1 MFFENG
7 SLGCRFFFAD
17 ILILLKKSEDYD
29 FVEWLGHNNCKYAN
43 IIQKHTAMS
52 ENILSLEDL
61 KFLEKLHSHYGLE
74 FIRFDDSGIKINNQ
88 NLLTDDS
95 DRTDYFNLLNEIS
108 KKLKYRLNSN
118 FQMNFTSSFNFD
130 VVRV

>member
-1 MFFENG
+1 
-7 SLGCRFFFAD
+7 
-17 ILILLKKSEDYD
+17 
-29 FVEWLGHNNCKYAN
+29 
-43 IIQKHTAMS
+43 MS

-61 KFLEKLHSHYGLE
+61 KFLENIYLQYGLE

-88 NLLTDDS
+88 DVIANDMRSHDAFNTLT
-95 DRTDYFNLLNEIS
+95 EIS

-118 FQMNFTSSFNFD
+118 FQMNFSNSFNFD

>member
-1 MFFENG
+1 
-7 SLGCRFFFAD
+7 
-17 ILILLKKSEDYD
+17 
-29 FVEWLGHNNCKYAN
+29 
-43 IIQKHTAMS
+43 MS

-74 FIRFDDSGIKINNQ
+74 FIRFDDAGIKINNQ
-88 NLLTDDS
+88 DLLNDDLSKTDH
-95 DRTDYFNLLNEIS
+95 FNLLKEIS

>member
-1 MFFENG
+1 
-7 SLGCRFFFAD
+7 
-17 ILILLKKSEDYD
+17 
-29 FVEWLGHNNCKYAN
+29 
-43 IIQKHTAMS
+43 MS

>member
-1 MFFENG
+1 
-7 SLGCRFFFAD
+7 
-17 ILILLKKSEDYD
+17 
-29 FVEWLGHNNCKYAN
+29 
-43 IIQKHTAMS
+43 MS

-74 FIRFDDSGIKINNQ
+74 FIRFDDSGINISNQ

-95 DRTDYFNLLNEIS
+95 DKNDYFNLLSEIS

-118 FQMNFTSSFNFD
+118 FQMNFSSSFSFD

>member
-1 MFFENG
+1 
-7 SLGCRFFFAD
+7 
-17 ILILLKKSEDYD
+17 
-29 FVEWLGHNNCKYAN
+29 
-43 IIQKHTAMS
+43 MS

-61 KFLEKLHSHYGLE
+61 KFLEKLHSHYGLQ
-74 FIRFDDSGIKINNQ
+74 FIRFDVAGIKINNQ
-88 NLLTDDS
+88 DLLNDDFSKTDH
-95 DRTDYFNLLNEIS
+95 FNLLNVIS

>member
-1 MFFENG
+1 
-7 SLGCRFFFAD
+7 
-17 ILILLKKSEDYD
+17 
-29 FVEWLGHNNCKYAN
+29 
-43 IIQKHTAMS
+43 MS

-95 DRTDYFNLLNEIS
+95 DKTDYFNLLNEIS

-118 FQMNFTSSFNFD
+118 FQMNFSSSFSFD